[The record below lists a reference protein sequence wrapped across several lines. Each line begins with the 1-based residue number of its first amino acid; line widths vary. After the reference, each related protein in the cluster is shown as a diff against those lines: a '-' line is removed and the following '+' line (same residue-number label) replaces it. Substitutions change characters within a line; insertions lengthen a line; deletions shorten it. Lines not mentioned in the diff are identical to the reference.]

1 MHHIDLTDKQ
11 MLFYQL
17 NIIHDIIHD
26 YGFYAAENRWLKN
39 TANIRQFM
47 PDRLTMDIDA
57 RDIYGDDDEKNDVDD
72 DDDDEGKMDYSSGA
86 RSKRKT
92 EGNLYT
98 KKLQISI
105 KKQENKNKL
114 IKYII
119 LYNV

>member
-1 MHHIDLTDKQ
+1 

-47 PDRLTMDIDA
+47 PDRLTIDIHA
-57 RDIYGDDDEKNDVDD
+57 PNNGHDDEKNEVDD